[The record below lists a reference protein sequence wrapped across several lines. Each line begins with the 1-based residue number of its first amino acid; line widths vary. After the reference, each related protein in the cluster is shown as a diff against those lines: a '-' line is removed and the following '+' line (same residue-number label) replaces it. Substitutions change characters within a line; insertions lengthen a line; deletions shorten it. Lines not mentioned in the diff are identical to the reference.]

1 MASQIDQYDPIFKAA
16 GAEWNVD
23 PTVLKALA
31 LHESGGRV
39 DAVGKSGEQGLMQL
53 MPGTQ
58 RQLGVTA
65 PFNAEQSI
73 YGGAKYLAMGLD
85 AEHDNPT
92 AALRYYNGGPGWRT
106 SGGDPK
112 YPSYVGAQ
120 YVKLAKA
127 DTGTLTDAT
136 PAATAHADAP
146 DYNNAPAKAP
156 AKPTAAPDGKVPDAY
171 DAALKGKDASKPAA
185 EPDPYTKALGT
196 PAETASKEAGTAPE
210 AVGDVGVSA
219 EDYAR
224 ATALPSGKPIASL
237 EDLRDRV
244 QQATTDAQRWFA
256 PSPTSA
262 APPPAPSGAPPGP
275 PMPEGLSGT
284 ISPGDVE
291 NFARKAAATG
301 VGLAAMPANMLLNA
315 LVGIKQLGA
324 GDATTWNPA
333 TQTYGVTPEG
343 MMAGQLALGGG
354 LRFSGV
360 NPLVREPPSMLTQA
374 GVTKPLPVTMNELR
388 AAMNRVPPEPY
399 GPPAPPSA
407 RPTVEAAAEPP
418 LLSPGDH
425 QWAGGMRDRLA
436 EIQQENQDAGIPG
449 SVGAAATPQQLA
461 QLTPAQMKAYRA
473 QAESGEIL
481 RPPEPGMDR
490 SIYVHGSEPTRAEYM
505 GDPAESQKESFT
517 RERDPNTFGP
527 RLKANNQA
535 RVNSYEDE
543 MGTQP
548 QLQDLRDNKSLAAE
562 KDGAAYV
569 QAARPLDMTPQLEW
583 LNKQLSDPRIQQS
596 PSRMKVLGELRD
608 ALFDADGKLK
618 TDPNAG
624 WGIHDDLID
633 RLDKSGD
640 RTTAERYAQ
649 KQLVEYK
656 RIVDGV
662 NNTASDGA
670 FQTFLDN
677 QTRFAQRINSME
689 ELQKFHTR
697 LTNRA
702 GDINGNA
709 FHKFVADLAARRARP
724 GVDLAMGISDDTMHA
739 LINIDK
745 DLKRATNIDLGKSRS
760 SQTNLFG
767 ALAQATGIGLAHAG
781 ALAVSRGTESR
792 SIPAG
797 RLGAAH
803 KMTGNVLLR
812 RAARRGRRPR

>member
-136 PAATAHADAP
+136 PAPPAATAHADAP

-473 QAESGEIL
+473 QAELGGDPQATRAWYGQVHLRAWLGADAGGIHGRPGGIAERVVYQGARSQHVRPSAEGEQSGARQFVRGRDGHPAAAAGSARQQEPGGGERRGGIRAGGASARYDAPTRVAQQAAL
-481 RPPEPGMDR
+481 RPA
-490 SIYVHGSEPTRAEYM
+490 Y
-505 GDPAESQKESFT
+505 PAV
-517 RERDPNTFGP
+517 P
-527 RLKANNQA
+527 
-535 RVNSYEDE
+535 
-543 MGTQP
+543 
-548 QLQDLRDNKSLAAE
+548 
-562 KDGAAYV
+562 
-569 QAARPLDMTPQLEW
+569 
-583 LNKQLSDPRIQQS
+583 
-596 PSRMKVLGELRD
+596 
-608 ALFDADGKLK
+608 
-618 TDPNAG
+618 
-624 WGIHDDLID
+624 
-633 RLDKSGD
+633 
-640 RTTAERYAQ
+640 
-649 KQLVEYK
+649 
-656 RIVDGV
+656 
-662 NNTASDGA
+662 
-670 FQTFLDN
+670 
-677 QTRFAQRINSME
+677 
-689 ELQKFHTR
+689 
-697 LTNRA
+697 
-702 GDINGNA
+702 
-709 FHKFVADLAARRARP
+709 VADESAGRATRRAVRC
-724 GVDLAMGISDDTMHA
+724 GW
-739 LINIDK
+739 
-745 DLKRATNIDLGKSRS
+745 
-760 SQTNLFG
+760 
-767 ALAQATGIGLAHAG
+767 
-781 ALAVSRGTESR
+781 
-792 SIPAG
+792 
-797 RLGAAH
+797 
-803 KMTGNVLLR
+803 
-812 RAARRGRRPR
+812 